1 MRNWAAVPLAALA
14 LAAASPARAAEGE
27 SVVRRALSGGGTREL
42 VYRSGALAEERTTD
56 SLGALIE
63 ETFYAAP
70 ASEEGAASEPELA
83 ETRKYLR
90 SKSGRLERV
99 EARNAK
105 GELIGSLDYRYDR
118 SGRLLGVSSS
128 GSFGPG
134 GAGMIST
141 GGSPQGTWI
150 SAGLSSTASSYD
162 EKGRPL
168 VLKTMKDGKAILVEK
183 RTYGD
188 GPGPVRVE
196 VEDLASGAVS
206 TTEFKDGGRPVLRKD
221 AIKGR
226 EASRTTYRFD
236 DAGRLAEETTRDSSG
251 GITVR
256 SLTYGADGELAREE
270 TRKDGTLMSAVEY
283 FEGGRI
289 EELYRDGELFVKAT
303 YEAGRKVKD
312 EFYSGGKPLREKE
325 YK

>member
-27 SVVRRALSGGGTREL
+27 SVERRALSGGGTREL

-56 SLGALIE
+56 SLGALLE
-63 ETFYAAP
+63 ETIYAAP
-70 ASEEGAASEPELA
+70 ASTEGAAKAA

-90 SKSGRLERV
+90 AKSGRLERV

-118 SGRLLGVSSS
+118 TGRLLGVSSS
-128 GSFGPG
+128 GSYGPG
-134 GAGMIST
+134 GAGMISV
-141 GGSPQGTWI
+141 GGSPQGAWI
-150 SAGLSSTASSYD
+150 SAGLSSTVSSYD

-168 VLKTMKDGKAILVEK
+168 VLKTMKDGAAILLEK

-188 GPGPVRVE
+188 GAGPVRVE
-196 VEDLASGAVS
+196 AEDLASGAAS
-206 TTEFKDGGRPVLRKD
+206 TTDFDGSGRPVLRKD
-221 AIKGR
+221 SIKGR
-226 EASRTTYRFD
+226 EASRTTYLYD

-251 GITVR
+251 AVTAR
-256 SLTYGADGELAREE
+256 ALAYGADGGLSREE
-270 TRKDGTLMSAVEY
+270 TRKDGTLMSAVQY
-283 FEGGRI
+283 VEGGRI
-289 EELYRDGELFVKAT
+289 EELYRGGELFVKAT